1 MSDTTT
7 SSANSKFWQA
17 WLPVIALSFAA
28 FIFNT
33 TEFVPVGL
41 LPSIAESFNMDV
53 SHTGLLITGY
63 AWVVTLMSL
72 PLTILTARIERRLL
86 LVILFVLFIG
96 SHIMAWLAWSFASLM
111 VARIGIACAHAVF
124 WAITVPLAARIAP
137 FHKRAKALSF
147 IVTGSSLATVLGVP
161 IGTIIGQHTGWRITF
176 LCIAIIAFIVMLI
189 LIWLLPKL
197 PSNNAGSLKSLPSLL
212 KRPALINVYILTA
225 IIVTGH
231 FTAYTYITP
240 FMTEVGGFSKNF
252 VVILLL
258 CIGGAGI
265 IGSIIFTKKSPQY
278 PIGLVL
284 SSIAILLTSLLVLT
298 ISTYSHYTTAILCI
312 IWGSV
317 MTIIALALQTKVL
330 DIAPDASDVAIS
342 MFSGIFNIG
351 IGGGALVG
359 SIVLAKTNT
368 SYVGYAGAVFVLIAF
383 AIFCLISRRYW
394 TQQYN
399 LQPYQE
405 KLAAD
410 K

>member
-1 MSDTTT
+1 MSDTST
-7 SSANSKFWQA
+7 APNAKFWHA

-53 SHTGLLITGY
+53 AHTGLLITGY

-72 PLTILTARIERRLL
+72 PLTIITAKIERRLL
-86 LVILFVLFIG
+86 LVILFVLFIS
-96 SHIMAWLAWSFASLM
+96 SHILAWLAWSFASLM
-111 VARIGIACAHAVF
+111 IARILIACAHAVF
-124 WAITVPLAARIAP
+124 WAITTPLAVRIAP

-161 IGTIIGQHTGWRITF
+161 IGTIIGQHAGWRITF
-176 LCIAIIAFIVMLI
+176 LCIGIIAFLVMLI

-197 PSNNAGSLKSLPSLL
+197 PSNNAGSLKSLPSLF
-212 KRPALINVYILTA
+212 KRPALINVYVITA

-240 FMTEVGGFSKNF
+240 FMTRVGGFSENF
-252 VVILLL
+252 VVFLLL
-258 CIGGAGI
+258 LIGGAGI
-265 IGSIIFTKKSPQY
+265 IGSVIFTKKSLSY
-278 PIGLVL
+278 PIGLFLMAMVVL
-284 SSIAILLTSLLVLT
+284 LLSLLLLTV
-298 ISTYSHYTTAILCI
+298 STYSYYTVAVLCV
-312 IWGSV
+312 IWGTM
-317 MTIIALALQTKVL
+317 MTIIALSLQTKVL
-330 DIAPDASDVAIS
+330 DVAPDASDVAIS

-359 SIVLAKTNT
+359 SIVLAQTST
-368 SYVGYAGAVFVLIAF
+368 SYVGYAGSAFVLVALV
-383 AIFCLISRRYW
+383 IFVAISRHYW
-394 TQQYN
+394 LQQYTVQTNQQN
-399 LQPYQE
+399 LT
-405 KLAAD
+405 AND